1 MASLVKVRRVLDLS
15 DPHRHQ
21 TDPGRCCK
29 ISPVS
34 LFRAAAAADLISM
47 SRKPFGDLDNRASLD
62 YYS

>member
-29 ISPVS
+29 ISL
-34 LFRAAAAADLISM
+34 LFPAAAAADLHVTQALS
-47 SRKPFGDLDNRASLD
+47 FAELDNRASLC
-62 YYS
+62 